1 MALLISWVTARF
13 CFSFH
18 QRGISF
24 TGATKARA
32 PSISPKLQM
41 HIFVRGSCAYRKR
54 LQSTESDGYQLH
66 ALVSK
71 FILNNLGLVIKKIH
85 ARPPKKVFVLLEHS
99 IEKTRL
105 PFQTFRC
112 SREISKGTTPNAEF
126 IYFATVIAR
135 NVLLIVNH
143 LYLTQHGPSTCNAR
157 GIFPHPTLLRWL
169 YQTGFSL

>member
-1 MALLISWVTARF
+1 
-13 CFSFH
+13 
-18 QRGISF
+18 
-24 TGATKARA
+24 
-32 PSISPKLQM
+32 M